1 MSVLLKRVLTFKSNI
16 GFGDFKDFTVQQ
28 VIDVGKEYQL
38 VKMYYNLDRIDFRQ
52 DVKDRLFL
60 TKEREIKKP
69 SKDYTMTKKYG
80 RNIVQDLINFRENRG
95 LSNIGR
101 AFNIANG
108 KAIANQNA
116 SVLRREGSKAKM
128 TLKNQGH

>member
-28 VIDVGKEYQL
+28 VIDVGKEYEL

-52 DVKDRLFL
+52 DVKDRLFI
-60 TKEREIKKP
+60 TKEREIVKP
-69 SKDYTMTKKYG
+69 SKDYTMRKKHAFA
-80 RNIVQDLINFRENRG
+80 IVQDLIDFRENRG

-116 SVLRREGSKAKM
+116 SAFRREGSKANM
-128 TLKNQGH
+128 TLKNQGK